1 MKGFLS
7 QPANAVWLGV
17 AIAALGLALWLG
29 QGHGDRLGLISF
41 LARLA
46 HVGAAMLWIGMI
58 WFVNFIQL
66 VALRETDDAGRAALM
81 LHVVPRVA
89 MLFQMASH
97 VVVVSGGALLLTTG
111 YLLDRWVF
119 PSSVYIP
126 SARGL
131 MLWAGV
137 AAALVMWWLV
147 HWIIRPSLTIVL
159 DNGADAAELFR
170 ARERILLAARIN
182 LVLAVPV
189 TFAMVAAAHLY

>member
-7 QPANAVWLGV
+7 KPGNALWAGA
-17 AIAALGLALWLG
+17 AIAAVGLAYWLA
-29 QGHGDRLGLISF
+29 QSYGDRLGLISF
-41 LARLA
+41 LARLV
-46 HVGAAMLWIGMI
+46 HIGGAMLWIGMI

-66 VALRETDDAGRAALM
+66 LALRETNDAGRAALM

-89 MLFQMASH
+89 LLFRMASH
-97 VVVVSGGALLLTTG
+97 VVVASGAVLLLTTG

-131 MLWAGV
+131 MLWIGV
-137 AAALVMWWLV
+137 IAALIMWGLV
-147 HWIIRPSLTIVL
+147 HKVIWPNLKVIL
-159 DNGADAAELFR
+159 DNGTNTASLTQS
-170 ARERILLAARIN
+170 RERILLAARIN
-182 LVLAVPV
+182 LMLAVPV